1 MGWVEQQGA
10 AQARA
15 SISQDGG
22 LATRVASRRP
32 HRLTTDPSGPASRD
46 SYNRV
51 VARVRA
57 LVPVMAVAGLLTLSM
72 TQAAELTQSRP
83 IVDVIKMKGLIDPA
97 LSDFVRGA
105 ITSAERQGAAV
116 VVLQIDSLGGYGE
129 HAERLGE
136 FVRGAT
142 IPVIS
147 WIAPAGAR
155 AEGGALFVVY
165 SSSLATMAPGAGIGP
180 ARPFDLGTSR
190 AREDPEEVSRL
201 GTQLATLAPRAGA
214 AEGGARVLLDHPSL
228 PAGPALQA
236 GAVAG
241 VASSICDLL
250 GDIDGRSLRTGAGS
264 VVLTTKGCPS
274 GVLVE
279 FDGMGPVRRALH
291 AVSTPTAVYV
301 LLILG
306 LWAIAFELA
315 QPGFGIA
322 GLAGLIFLAFAGYGL
337 AIVPVHW
344 LGIALLLGGMAL
356 QGLDILMSRL
366 ALLTATG
373 TAAFAAGSVLA
384 WRGVAPAIDLAPWLI
399 VLATLGGLLFLGFG
413 MTVALKA
420 RERVRTAQ
428 VGLVGLVGDAR
439 SDLNPEGGVYVKGS
453 IWRARS
459 TDGFIP
465 KGTRVRVKGID
476 GLILRVEEEPD

>member
-1 MGWVEQQGA
+1 MTEATA
-10 AQARA
+10 A
-15 SISQDGG
+15 
-22 LATRVASRRP
+22 
-32 HRLTTDPSGPASRD
+32 
-46 SYNRV
+46 
-51 VARVRA
+51 
-57 LVPVMAVAGLLTLSM
+57 
-72 TQAAELTQSRP
+72 TQSRP
-83 IVDVIKMKGLIDPA
+83 IVDVIKVKGLIDPA

-105 ITSAERQGAAV
+105 ITSAQRQGAAI

-142 IPVIS
+142 VPVIA

-165 SSSLATMAPGAGIGP
+165 SSSLAMMAPGAGIGP

-190 AREDPEEVSRL
+190 AREHPDDVSRL
-201 GTQLATLAPRAGA
+201 AAQLAALAPRAGVTD
-214 AEGGARVLLDHPSL
+214 GGVRVLLDHPSL

-241 VASSICDLL
+241 VASGVCDLL
-250 GDIDGRSLRTGAGS
+250 DEIDGRSLRTGTGS
-264 VVLTTKGCPS
+264 VVLSTKGCPS

-306 LWAIAFELA
+306 LWAIAFELT

-322 GLAGLIFLAFAGYGL
+322 GGAGLVFLVFGGYGL
-337 AIVPVHW
+337 AVIPVHW
-344 LGIALLLGGMAL
+344 LGIGLLLGGTAL
-356 QGLDILMSRL
+356 QGLDIVVRRL

-373 TAAFAAGSVLA
+373 TAAFASGSVLA

-399 VLATLGGLLFLGFG
+399 VLATLGGLLFFGFA

-439 SDLNPEGGVYVKGS
+439 SDLDPEGGVYVKGA